1 MNDKMQTAAKE
12 KTATKTNRKAG
23 SGRSPVRS
31 AAPAPW
37 LGATRSGADKAKIRA
52 ANARMAKHH
61 LVGLNPYRFSTT
73 TISENDY
80 YSLAIF
86 ALRYAMGGGTI
97 GQSAVIGEVISAVGF
112 SNLGERIASVIVPEY
127 EDYVRRFNEGDES
140 KVSERWRRCY
150 RWLKALRDDAF
161 TLVHVEWTTADGKPF
176 LEDIV
181 AFTVDGK
188 WVDAKYFVT
197 NQIADIYINPSSV
210 FSTEPFHWK
219 DLLEEGNRL

>member
-1 MNDKMQTAAKE
+1 M
-12 KTATKTNRKAG
+12 KTATKNNRKEG

-31 AAPAPW
+31 APPPW
-37 LGATRSGADKAKIRA
+37 LGAPRSGADKAKIRA

-61 LVGLNPYRFSTT
+61 LVGLNPYRFSKI

-112 SNLGERIASVIVPEY
+112 SELGERIASVIVPEY
-127 EDYVRRFNEGDES
+127 EDYVRIWKDGDES
-140 KVSERWRRCY
+140 KVDEVWRLSY

-161 TLVHVEWTTADGKPF
+161 TLVHTKGKVNGKTF
-176 LEDIV
+176 SEDIV
-181 AFTVDGK
+181 AFDTGDS
-188 WVDAKYFVT
+188 WRDAKFFVS
-197 NQIADIYINPSSV
+197 NQIASRNITINSDLVISV
-210 FSTEPFHWK
+210 EPFHWK
-219 DLLEEGNRL
+219 DLLEEGC